1 MNKLRLIELKTRKI
15 NIIIIKVIKIN
26 NKLSPWNIKINF

>member
-26 NKLSPWNIKINF
+26 NKLSP